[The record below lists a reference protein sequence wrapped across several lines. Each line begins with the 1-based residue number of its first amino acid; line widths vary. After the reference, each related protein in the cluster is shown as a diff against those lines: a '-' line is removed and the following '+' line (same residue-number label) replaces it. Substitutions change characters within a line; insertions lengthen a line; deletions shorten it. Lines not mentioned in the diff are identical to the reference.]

1 MAKLERTI
9 AIVTGASSGIGQA
22 TAERPAVAGYKVFG
36 TSRRGAQSGQRSFEM
51 LPLDVTSDA
60 SVEAAVTEVMSD

>member
-22 TAERPAVAGYKVFG
+22 TAERLTVAGYKVFG
-36 TSRRGAQSGQRSFEM
+36 TSRRGAQSGRSRCC
-51 LPLDVTSDA
+51 PST
-60 SVEAAVTEVMSD
+60 